1 VKRTTNDLLPILDK
15 SSKEFSGAWKKAR
28 TKASEK
34 AIHDLRVSTR
44 RLIATLELVQAL
56 SKSDQTSKLRRRLK
70 KVLKSMSSLRDLQ
83 VQLENSSQIPP
94 LGLIATFRRGL
105 ERRERREI
113 DRLHDELKRGRRQ
126 RLTAAVEDVRSKF
139 GRLNES
145 LGRVRIRRSVEHVL
159 SLRRNEFLRAER
171 RFQRLQPLDEGA
183 LHEMRIA
190 LKKLRYVVEAAQPVL
205 GPSAKQQARV
215 MHAFQQLMGD
225 SRDVEMLRAEL
236 EEWAKKKGRTIAVV
250 PTLEELKEKREGLL
264 KKIIESSDELEQIL
278 MGETPKPVAETTYAS
293 LDALPTRPFRPEV
306 DNFPGGKDF
315 VSEPVMRR
323 TKSNGHSGVRDI

>member
-1 VKRTTNDLLPILDK
+1 
-15 SSKEFSGAWKKAR
+15 
-28 TKASEK
+28 
-34 AIHDLRVSTR
+34 
-44 RLIATLELVQAL
+44 
-56 SKSDQTSKLRRRLK
+56 
-70 KVLKSMSSLRDLQ
+70 
-83 VQLENSSQIPP
+83 
-94 LGLIATFRRGL
+94 
-105 ERRERREI
+105 
-113 DRLHDELKRGRRQ
+113 
-126 RLTAAVEDVRSKF
+126 
-139 GRLNES
+139 
-145 LGRVRIRRSVEHVL
+145 
-159 SLRRNEFLRAER
+159 
-171 RFQRLQPLDEGA
+171 
-183 LHEMRIA
+183 
-190 LKKLRYVVEAAQPVL
+190 
-205 GPSAKQQARV
+205 
-215 MHAFQQLMGD
+215 MHTFQQLMGD